1 MMSGARPEWAVPV
14 PTDPPL
20 AAGGEPGYDRAMV
33 SGVRTGDRVVRALTA
48 DASFR
53 ILVAVTTDTV
63 REAAAAQSI
72 DELAAAEL
80 GELMTGAILLR
91 EATDSKRRV
100 QVIMTGGGRPTLVA
114 DTQPDGSNRGIVRPS
129 ESTSDARLRVSYTL
143 PNGALHQGVV
153 AVPNDGG
160 ISGALMH
167 YMQASEQVV
176 ATLAVSVGPTL
187 AGGYLVQIL
196 PGADRGSL
204 ETMTERLTAM
214 QSGGEPF
221 DRSSS
226 ADELLERL
234 AGESGYQRL
243 SDAELRFGC
252 TCSEERILMGLRS
265 LGRDDLDEML
275 EAAED
280 LDIRCDACGRR
291 YAVTV
296 DDLRAAFG

>member
-1 MMSGARPEWAVPV
+1 
-14 PTDPPL
+14 
-20 AAGGEPGYDRAMV
+20 
-33 SGVRTGDRVVRALTA
+33 VVRALTV

-72 DELAAAEL
+72 DELAASEL

-91 EATDSKRRV
+91 EATNPKRRV

-114 DTQPDGSNRGIVRPS
+114 DTQPDGSNRGIVRPA
-129 ESTSDARLRVSYTL
+129 ESDGPSSDARVRVSYTL

-187 AGGYLVQIL
+187 AAGYLVQIL

-214 QSGGEPF
+214 QAVGEPF
-221 DRSSS
+221 KGSSN

-234 AGESGYQRL
+234 AGEGGYQRL

-275 EAAED
+275 QAAED

>member
-1 MMSGARPEWAVPV
+1 
-14 PTDPPL
+14 
-20 AAGGEPGYDRAMV
+20 MV
-33 SGVRTGDRVVRALTA
+33 SALQAGDRVVRALTA

-63 REAAAAQSI
+63 REAAAAQGI
-72 DELAAAEL
+72 DGAAASEL

-91 EATDSKRRV
+91 EATNPKRRV
-100 QVIMTGGGRPTLVA
+100 QVILRGSGRATLVA
-114 DTQPDGSNRGIVRPS
+114 DTQPDGSNRGIVRPN
-129 ESTSDARLRVSYTL
+129 ESDGNAHEASLRVSYTL

-153 AVPNDGG
+153 ALPDEGG

-176 ATLAVSVGPTL
+176 ATLAVSAGPEL

-196 PGADRGSL
+196 PGIDRAAL
-204 ETMTERLTAM
+204 EDMTERLAAM
-214 QSGGEPF
+214 EAVGELF
-221 DRSSS
+221 AGAAG
-226 ADELLERL
+226 ADEVLARL
-234 AGESGYQRL
+234 AGEGGYERL
-243 SDAELRFGC
+243 ADAELRFGC
-252 TCSEERILMGLRS
+252 TCSEERILTGLRS
-265 LGRDDLDEML
+265 LGREDLDEML

-296 DDLRAAFG
+296 DVLRAAVG